1 MCKKSMMCVC
11 VCIQEKPLKMNEDRI
26 RRDNRDSIEHDLF
39 IIYTLCN
46 SMGSDYVMEDDT

>member
-1 MCKKSMMCVC
+1 MMCVC

-46 SMGSDYVMEDDT
+46 SMGSDYVMEDDTWDVS